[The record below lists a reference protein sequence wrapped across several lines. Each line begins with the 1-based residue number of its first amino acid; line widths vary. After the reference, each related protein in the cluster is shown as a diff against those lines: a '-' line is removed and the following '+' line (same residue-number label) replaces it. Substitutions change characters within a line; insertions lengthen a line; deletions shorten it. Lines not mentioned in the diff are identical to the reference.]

1 MKRLQKNFERE
12 MERAQ
17 KEFGN
22 HYKCSFIPIWL
33 SLNPNAL

>member
-17 KEFGN
+17 KEFG
-22 HYKCSFIPIWL
+22 KAL
-33 SLNPNAL
+33 QSLIINADKVIKG